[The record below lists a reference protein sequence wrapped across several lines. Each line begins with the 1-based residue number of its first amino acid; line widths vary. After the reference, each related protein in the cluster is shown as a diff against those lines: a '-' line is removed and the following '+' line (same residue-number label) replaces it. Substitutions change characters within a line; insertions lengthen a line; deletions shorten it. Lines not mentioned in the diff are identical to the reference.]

1 MVLGQILFLLAAL
14 SIAAATVVGIVALL
28 GKVVIDKVM
37 GRPIGPKPAMG
48 SAEWKHQQSGA
59 KVDLGRRSILSE
71 RYRQTTD
78 DPVVVMDGDRYRVT
92 RMAGGRFLITQVGE
106 GRRLGTFELSGEG
119 RHQDV
124 LPAADDPAN
133 TDLLVQIALLSSFV
147 PREAGRLATATDH
160 DEDDEHG
167 HETAAEH

>member
-1 MVLGQILFLLAAL
+1 MILGQILFLLAAL
-14 SIAAATVVGIVALL
+14 SIAGATVVGIGVTIVKLAADKAL
-28 GKVVIDKVM
+28 
-37 GRPIGPKPAMG
+37 GRPIGPKPAVG
-48 SAEWKHQQSGA
+48 SSDWRDQQRGA

-71 RYRQTTD
+71 RYGQTTD

-124 LPAADDPAN
+124 IPAPDDPGN
-133 TDLLVQIALLSSFV
+133 SDLLVQIALLSSFV
-147 PREAGRLATATDH
+147 PREAGRLATESDH
-160 DEDDEHG
+160 GEPNEPASEHG
-167 HETAAEH
+167 H